1 MAAPGGATP
10 AQSDGGAQPT
20 GVGGFSLAA
29 AAPLAQIRSPG
40 LGASRQAASSLQR
53 RISRGGGGR
62 RDDGLALVPRD
73 VGARL
78 QSLKDEVRDVRLENR
93 RLKEGISKEELQDTS
108 NGGLENHL
116 LRHALKKT
124 KEELHEER
132 TVLAQTR
139 ETHLLQQLDQVMKE
153 KNRLSALVDELSQEN
168 QLLKDKVEYLQA
180 QTAGTPQGKGD
191 AGPERRGFRLGSPP
205 KDSNFESDALEPA
218 AVAAAPEERVSGAR
232 GEDGG
237 GWGDDGEEG
246 WGDEGEEGWGEGPG
260 GGGATEGGGAE
271 GDGGTGSP
279 GGALPGASS
288 PDPVPGGA

>member
-1 MAAPGGATP
+1 M
-10 AQSDGGAQPT
+10 
-20 GVGGFSLAA
+20 
-29 AAPLAQIRSPG
+29 
-40 LGASRQAASSLQR
+40 
-53 RISRGGGGR
+53 
-62 RDDGLALVPRD
+62 
-73 VGARL
+73 
-78 QSLKDEVRDVRLENR
+78 KDEVRDVRLENR
-93 RLKEGISKEELQDTS
+93 RLKEGISKEELQATS

-132 TVLAQTR
+132 TVLAQNR

-191 AGPERRGFRLGSPP
+191 AGPERLGFRLGSPP
-205 KDSNFESDALEPA
+205 KDSNFESDALEPT
-218 AVAAAPEERVSGAR
+218 AAAPEEHVSSAR

-237 GWGDDGEEG
+237 GWGDQEEEG
-246 WGDEGEEGWGEGPG
+246 WGDAGEEGWGEGPER
-260 GGGATEGGGAE
+260 GGATEGGGSE

-279 GGALPGASS
+279 GVALPEAAS
-288 PDPVPGGA
+288 PDPIPGGA

>member
-1 MAAPGGATP
+1 MAPGDQKP
-10 AQSDGGAQPT
+10 ARADGGAGPA
-20 GVGGFSLAA
+20 GGGGFSLAA
-29 AAPLAQIRSPG
+29 APPLAQIRSPG
-40 LGASRQAASSLQR
+40 LGASREAASSLQR

-93 RLKEGISKEELQDTS
+93 RLKEGISKEELQATS

-132 TVLAQTR
+132 TVLAQNR
-139 ETHLLQQLDQVMKE
+139 ETHLLQQLEQVMKE

-168 QLLKDKVEYLQA
+168 QLLKDKVEYLQT

-191 AGPERRGFRLGSPP
+191 AGPARLGFRLGSPP
-205 KDSNFESDALEPA
+205 KHSEFGGEAEEPA
-218 AVAAAPEERVSGAR
+218 AAPAEPASGAT
-232 GEDGG
+232 GEEGG
-237 GWGDDGEEG
+237 GWGDEGGEG
-246 WGDEGEEGWGEGPG
+246 WGDMKEEERGEGPAG
-260 GGGATEGGGAE
+260 AGATEGGGSE
-271 GDGGTGSP
+271 GDGG
-279 GGALPGASS
+279 GG
-288 PDPVPGGA
+288 

>member
-1 MAAPGGATP
+1 MAPGDQKP
-10 AQSDGGAQPT
+10 ARADGGAGPA
-20 GVGGFSLAA
+20 GGGGFSLAA
-29 AAPLAQIRSPG
+29 APPLAQIRSPG
-40 LGASRQAASSLQR
+40 LGASREAASSLQR

-93 RLKEGISKEELQDTS
+93 RLKEGISKEELQATS

-132 TVLAQTR
+132 TVLAQNR
-139 ETHLLQQLDQVMKE
+139 ETHLLQQLEQVMKE

-168 QLLKDKVEYLQA
+168 QLLKDKVEYLQT

-191 AGPERRGFRLGSPP
+191 AGPARLGFRLGSPP
-205 KDSNFESDALEPA
+205 KHSEFGGEAKEPA
-218 AVAAAPEERVSGAR
+218 AAPAEPASGAT
-232 GEDGG
+232 GEEGG
-237 GWGDDGEEG
+237 GWGDEGGEG
-246 WGDEGEEGWGEGPG
+246 WGDMKEEERGEGPAG
-260 GGGATEGGGAE
+260 AGATEGGGSE
-271 GDGGTGSP
+271 GDGGVGCP
-279 GGALPGASS
+279 GGGVLPEGGA
-288 PDPVPGGA
+288 PDPVPGGV